1 MINLKKIV
9 SLLAV
14 ATIAVGMTTGCA
26 SDKPAEANNTGES
39 KQESGETT
47 PEKKETV
54 NINFPTAA
62 TTGSVYPMGSAVAN
76 LWNTE
81 IDYVRASAQASN
93 GGIDNLNLIADGDA
107 QVGVAVTSI
116 MYESYNGIGTFEGRA
131 NENLRVLIGLYYNPN
146 QVVVSN
152 ESEIETLGDLKG
164 KNFAPGSAGGTSEVE
179 TKIHLNALGLT
190 YPDDIK
196 AQFVGF
202 TEATDLIRNKQID
215 GAWIMA
221 GIPTA
226 AVTEITST
234 AGGKIIPIEESLVE
248 QLQEEYPWYAKYTIP
263 AGTYEGQD
271 KDISTSAIKLTICTT
286 TDVDDDTAY
295 DLTKTFWENID
306 TLAETTSA
314 LKNVSVEDAVTDLAG
329 LPIHPGA
336 ERYYKEIGVL
346 E

>member
-1 MINLKKIV
+1 MKRTLLLSIV
-9 SLLAV
+9 
-14 ATIAVGMTTGCA
+14 IAMGIMAGCTSNENA
-26 SDKPAEANNTGES
+26 G
-39 KQESGETT
+39 G
-47 PEKKETV
+47 KETV

-62 TTGSVYPMGSAVAN
+62 TTGAVYPMGSAIAN

-93 GGIDNLNLIADGDA
+93 GGVDNLNLIAAGEA

-116 MYESYNGIGTFEGRA
+116 MYESYNGIETFEGRG
-131 NENLRVLIGLYYNPN
+131 NENLRVLAGLYYNPN
-146 QVVVSN
+146 QVIVAKDSGVQS
-152 ESEIETLGDLKG
+152 LVDLDG
-164 KNFAPGSAGGTSEVE
+164 KRFAPGSAGGTSEVE
-179 TKIHLNALGLT
+179 TKIHLTALGLN

-221 GIPTA
+221 GTPTA

-234 AGGKIIPIEESLVE
+234 AGGMLIPMEAELIEK
-248 QLQEEYPWYAKYTIP
+248 LQKDYPWYAKYTIP
-263 AGTYEGQD
+263 AGTYDGQTED
-271 KDISTSAIKLTICTT
+271 VLTSAIKITICT
-286 TDVDDDTAY
+286 DARVSDEVIY
-295 DLTKTFWENID
+295 EMTKTFWENID
-306 TLAETTSA
+306 TLAETSNV

-329 LPIHPGA
+329 LPIHAGA
-336 ERYYKEIGVL
+336 EKYYKEIGIL